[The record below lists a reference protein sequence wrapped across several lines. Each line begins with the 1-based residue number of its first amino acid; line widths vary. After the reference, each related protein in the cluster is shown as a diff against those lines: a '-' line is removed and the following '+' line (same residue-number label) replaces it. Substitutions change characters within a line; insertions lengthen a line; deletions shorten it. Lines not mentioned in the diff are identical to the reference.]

1 VGAAKEEGQ
10 PAGTAST
17 GQPESA
23 RPLSAGAAAASQSS
37 PAASQSSPAASQ
49 SSPAAS
55 QSSPAASQ
63 SSPDVRERPAAA
75 LPGWPMLGGALVA
88 AAAGAALVA
97 TGVTAL
103 VVIGAVAIVAAIATA
118 RGLTPVTPGEARV
131 VQLFGRYAGT
141 LRSDGLSWVNPA
153 ADRRKVSTRIR
164 NHETTPAKV
173 NDADGNPIEIAAV
186 VVWQVEDTAKA
197 VFGVDDL
204 TEFVA
209 VQSETAVRQIAS
221 DYPYDDHEG
230 GMSLRGAGSEINV
243 QLAGQIIQRVAP
255 AGVKIIEA
263 RLTRL
268 AYAQEIA
275 HAMLRRQQAGAMVA
289 ARQKIVDGAVGM
301 VESALARLDA
311 DGLVELDPERKAAMV
326 SNMLVVLCSDHP
338 TQPVVNTGTLYQ

>member
-1 VGAAKEEGQ
+1 VSAANEGR
-10 PAGTAST
+10 PA
-17 GQPESA
+17 SA
-23 RPLSAGAAAASQSS
+23 HPATAAA
-37 PAASQSSPAASQ
+37 PAAGHDG
-49 SSPAAS
+49 
-55 QSSPAASQ
+55 
-63 SSPDVRERPAAA
+63 PDVRERPADA
-75 LPGWPMLGGALVA
+75 LPGWPVLGGITAAAVVGAVLIAVGAMTGVKALVI
-88 AAAGAALVA
+88 
-97 TGVTAL
+97 
-103 VVIGAVAIVAAIATA
+103 IGAVAIVAAIVAA
-118 RGLTPVTPGEARV
+118 RGLTPVNPGEARV

-141 LRSDGLSWVNPA
+141 IRSDGLSWVNPA

-164 NHETTPAKV
+164 NHETAPAKV

-186 VVWQVEDTAKA
+186 VVWQVDDTAKA

-204 TEFVA
+204 IEFVA
-209 VQSETAVRQIAS
+209 IQAETAVRQLAS

-230 GMSLRGAGSEINV
+230 GLSLRGAAGEINIR
-243 QLAGQIIQRVAP
+243 LADQIIQRVAP
-255 AGVKIIEA
+255 AGVKIIET

-268 AYAQEIA
+268 SYAPEIA

-338 TQPVVNTGTLYQ
+338 TQPVVNAGTLYQ